1 MRQGTQLIVDA
12 STVGDFVQW
21 VGVKKSEIKNAF
33 DNVNASCFETR
44 TYDGALAKVQA
55 PNFESAETP
64 VPGPFMNNFVY
75 IDVRNSL
82 HEVWG
87 FGTSLTDAAIEQL
100 ETMPPELAEA
110 VLALQL
116 DLQNLRRVRVPIG
129 SCDFRPAGEPYSFVR
144 EGALEI
150 PDSLD
155 HDVHWQFWER
165 NFQFNEAEVKRA
177 RWLIK
182 MRAHGAL
189 HITAAP
195 WSAPP
200 AFKVHAS
207 NAEPQGWVGGELDS
221 EERPQVLVSWV
232 NYLLHYVVRYAR
244 EFGLTVQSLSL
255 QNEPRRLPNVF
266 AQTWETMFF
275 SNVGLA
281 KMTAMAID
289 RIRALDL
296 KVRLVLFDDQKAL
309 LPGWIAPIMEEKSV
323 AQEVARGK
331 AGLVEAIGF
340 HGYMWPE
347 GSLNSLKQ
355 TKQLHPTAPL
365 VCTEFTTGFSKLL
378 SWPIGPSGQNSAGH
392 ARQIIG
398 NTMYDLQ
405 SGSSG
410 FIDWNMVLDNHGG
423 PNWSGNNCD
432 ALILFNKED
441 PHLVVQLACLFL
453 AHIAAFAPPGS
464 KVVDC
469 VSAGR
474 SAPQAVAFQVG
485 KKLVVVVNNT
495 KAWFSVA
502 HFNLV
507 VNGRFM
513 RCSIA
518 KGAVQTYII

>member
-1 MRQGTQLIVDA
+1 MRKGTQLIVDA
-12 STVGDFVQW
+12 ANVAEFVQW
-21 VGVKKSEIKNAF
+21 IRTKQAEIRNAF
-33 DNVNASCFETR
+33 DDANPTCFETR
-44 TYDGALAKVQA
+44 TYDGTLAKVRS
-55 PNFESAETP
+55 PNFESADVP

-75 IDVRNSL
+75 VDAKRAL

-87 FGTSLTDAAIEQL
+87 FGTSLTDSAIEQL
-100 ETMPPELAEA
+100 EAMPAEFVDAILAM
-110 VLALQL
+110 QL
-116 DLQNLRRVRVPIG
+116 DLQSMRFVRVPIG
-129 SCDFRPAGEPYSFVR
+129 SCDFRPAGEPYSFMR

-155 HDVHWQFWER
+155 HAVHWQFWER

-182 MRAHGAL
+182 MRAHGPL
-189 HITAAP
+189 HISAAP

-200 AFKVHAS
+200 AFKVNAS

-221 EERPQVLVSWV
+221 DERPQVLVSWV
-232 NYLLHYVVRYAR
+232 NYLLHYVVRYSR
-244 EFGLTVQSLSL
+244 EFGLTVNTLSL

-275 SNVGLA
+275 SGANLA
-281 KMTAMAID
+281 KMTAMAIE
-289 RIRALDL
+289 RIRSLDL

-309 LPGWIAPIMEEKSV
+309 LPGWIAPIMDEP
-323 AQEVARGK
+323 AVAREVVRGK
-331 AGLVEAIGF
+331 EGLVECIGF

-347 GSLNSLKQ
+347 GSLNSLRQ
-355 TKQLHPTAPL
+355 TRQMYPSVPL

-378 SWPIGPSGQNSAGH
+378 SWPIGPAGQNSAGH
-392 ARQIIG
+392 ARQMIG
-398 NTMYDLQ
+398 NTMADLS

-410 FIDWNMVLDNHGG
+410 FIDWNLVLDEHGG
-423 PNWSGNNCD
+423 PNWSNNSCD
-432 ALILFNKED
+432 ALVLFNKSKGE
-441 PHLVVQLACLFL
+441 LIVQLACTFL
-453 AHIAAFAPPGS
+453 AHVFAFVPPGAR
-464 KVVDC
+464 VVDSA
-469 VSAGR
+469 SAGR